1 MNIET
6 TFRFHTGI
14 SHDEEEQP
22 KRFVVPSD
30 DHIKEMTKKKN
41 SKNTE
46 NNTNFA
52 LRVLESF
59 CKKTHTSFT
68 DSNLD
73 VLLSKL
79 YISART
85 SKGENYKLNSLK
97 SLRSSLQRYFLKER
111 NVDIINNDVF
121 RNSNLCYENK
131 LKETKANGKGE
142 TNHYPEIEPEDLKK
156 LYSSFDLETPTGLF
170 EKVWFDIMFQLVRRG
185 RENLRT
191 MTKSSFAIGE
201 DRTGLRYIYQCKS
214 ELDKNHNIKDNA
226 FDTTGEGRIY
236 ETKTATCP
244 VTSFLKYKCIKSRPR
259 LFMAAPK

>member
-6 TFRFHTGI
+6 TFRLHTGI

-46 NNTNFA
+46 NNTNF
-52 LRVLESF
+52 
-59 CKKTHTSFT
+59 HTSFT
-68 DSNLD
+68 DINNSNLD

-97 SLRSSLQRYFLKER
+97 SLRSGLQRYFLKER

-131 LKETKANGKGE
+131 LKETKQTENRIFQHSNYFE
-142 TNHYPEIEPEDLKK
+142 LEIQKK
-156 LYSSFDLETPTGLF
+156 TPT
-170 EKVWFDIMFQLVRRG
+170 I
-185 RENLRT
+185 
-191 MTKSSFAIGE
+191 
-201 DRTGLRYIYQCKS
+201 
-214 ELDKNHNIKDNA
+214 
-226 FDTTGEGRIY
+226 
-236 ETKTATCP
+236 
-244 VTSFLKYKCIKSRPR
+244 
-259 LFMAAPK
+259 

>member
-1 MNIET
+1 M
-6 TFRFHTGI
+6 
-14 SHDEEEQP
+14 
-22 KRFVVPSD
+22 
-30 DHIKEMTKKKN
+30 
-41 SKNTE
+41 
-46 NNTNFA
+46 
-52 LRVLESF
+52 
-59 CKKTHTSFT
+59 
-68 DSNLD
+68 
-73 VLLSKL
+73 
-79 YISART
+79 
-85 SKGENYKLNSLK
+85 
-97 SLRSSLQRYFLKER
+97 KER

-121 RNSNLCYENK
+121 RNSNLCYKNK

-201 DRTGLRYIYQCKS
+201 DGTGLRYIYQCKS

-236 ETKTATCP
+236 ETKTTTCP
-244 VTSFLKYKCIKSRPR
+244 VTSFLKYTSLLNPDLDCLWQRPNESTKSTKWYCNVPVGQKILGGMMPR
-259 LFMAAPK
+259 LSEKYKLSQRYTNHSIRVTSLQVLEDANVEGRHIIRVSGHKSLESSKIMQENFQVRENEASLQFFQILLKIKK